1 MDSTN
6 LVISDKLINLVGLS
20 AQDLPSPA
28 LYVVGL
34 PIGNFADISLRALWV
49 LSHADVIAAEDTRE
63 TKKILDK
70 FNISAE
76 LTAVHQ
82 HNEREGAEKILAFLE
97 AGKRV
102 AMVTDAGTPAVSDPG
117 TKVVLEVSDAGY
129 RVIPIPG
136 ASAVITAISAA
147 GMEPEGFIFY
157 GFLNGGAQERKG
169 TIGKLID
176 THMTFVLYEAPHR
189 IIKLCEELSSCLKEH
204 PLRRIV
210 IARELTKKFETIVV
224 SNSEELEEWARTHK
238 PQGEYVV
245 IVNAQKKLSSVELDS
260 TTEKWL
266 KTFSG
271 TMPPKVLASTA
282 SEISGLPKKMIYEYL
297 ISLKISESAE

>member
-6 LVISDKLINLVGLS
+6 LVISDKLINLVGLA

-28 LYVVGL
+28 LYVIGL

-49 LSHADVIAAEDTRE
+49 LSHANVIAAEDTRE
-63 TKKILDK
+63 TRKILDK
-70 FNISAE
+70 FNITAE

-82 HNEREGAEKILAFLE
+82 HNEREGADKILSYLE
-97 AGKRV
+97 AGKMV

-117 TKVVLEVSDAGY
+117 TKVVREVIDAGY

-169 TIGKLID
+169 TIRKLID

-189 IIKLCEELSSCLKEH
+189 IIKLCEELTSCLKGH
-204 PLRRIV
+204 PSRRIV
-210 IARELTKKFETIVV
+210 IARELTKKFETIIAT
-224 SNSEELEEWARTHK
+224 NSEELGNWASKHK

-245 IVNAQKKLSSVELDS
+245 IINAQEKHSGIELDPM
-260 TTEKWL
+260 TEKWL
-266 KTFSG
+266 NAFVG
-271 TMPPKVLASTA
+271 TMPPKSLASTA
-282 SEISGLPKKMIYEYL
+282 SDITGLPKKMIYDYL
-297 ISLKISESAE
+297 LSLKSEEAGE

>member
-6 LVISDKLINLVGLS
+6 LVISDKLINHVGLS

-34 PIGNFADISLRALWV
+34 PIGNLADISLRALWV
-49 LSHADVIAAEDTRE
+49 LSHANVIAAEDTRE
-63 TKKILDK
+63 TRKILDK

-76 LTAVHQ
+76 VTAVHQ
-82 HNEREGAEKILAFLE
+82 HNEHEGAAKILAYLE
-97 AGKRV
+97 AGKMV

-117 TKVVLEVSDAGY
+117 TKVVREITDAGY

-136 ASAVITAISAA
+136 ASAVVTAISAA

-157 GFLNGGAQERKG
+157 GFLNGGAQERRG
-169 TIGKLID
+169 TLGKLID

-189 IIKLCEELSSCLKEH
+189 IIKLCEELTSCLRGH
-204 PLRRIV
+204 SLRRIV

-224 SNSEELEEWARTHK
+224 SNSEALEKWASTHK
-238 PQGEYVV
+238 PQGEYVIV
-245 IVNAQKKLSSVELDS
+245 VNAQEKHTSVDLDP

-266 KTFSG
+266 RAFAG

-282 SEISGLPKKMIYEYL
+282 SDITGLPKKMIYEFL
-297 ISLKISESAE
+297 ISLKDSETD

>member
-6 LVISDKLINLVGLS
+6 LVISDKLINLVGLA
-20 AQDLPSPA
+20 AQDFPSPA

-49 LSHADVIAAEDTRE
+49 LSHANVIAAEDTRE
-63 TKKILDK
+63 TRKILDK
-70 FNISAE
+70 FNITAE

-82 HNEREGAEKILAFLE
+82 HNEREGADKILSYLE
-97 AGKRV
+97 SGKMV

-117 TKVVLEVSDAGY
+117 TKVVREVTDAGY

-169 TIGKLID
+169 TIKKLID

-189 IIKLCEELSSCLKEH
+189 IIKLCEELTSCLKGH
-204 PLRRIV
+204 PSRRIV
-210 IARELTKKFETIVV
+210 IARELTKKFETIVA
-224 SNSEELEEWARTHK
+224 SNSEELGNWAGKHK

-245 IVNAQKKLSSVELDS
+245 IVNAQEKHSGIELDPV
-260 TTEKWL
+260 TEKWL
-266 KTFSG
+266 NAFVG
-271 TMPPKVLASTA
+271 TMPPKSLAATA
-282 SEISGLPKKMIYEYL
+282 SDITGLPKKMIYDYL
-297 ISLKISESAE
+297 LSLKSTEPGE